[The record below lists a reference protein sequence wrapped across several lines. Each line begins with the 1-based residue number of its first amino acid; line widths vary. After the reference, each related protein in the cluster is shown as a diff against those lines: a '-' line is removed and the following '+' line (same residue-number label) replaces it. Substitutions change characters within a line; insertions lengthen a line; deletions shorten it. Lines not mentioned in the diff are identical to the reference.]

1 MFVTFDPINKEKSN
15 KDHHKHDHDDK
26 QHSSE

>member
-15 KDHHKHDHDDK
+15 KDHRKHDHNDE
-26 QHSSE
+26 QGSSE